1 MSTKSREVIFG
12 RIAGAKIRAE
22 GARQRAKEA
31 VREADRR
38 GRGMVYP
45 QGGLRSTRPAVTN
58 HRAMSRWRTRLAPGQ
73 MPSVQDGS
81 QHPARLRSA
90 AEGHTDLDI

>member
-12 RIAGAKIRAE
+12 SRIAGAKIRAE
-22 GARQRAKEA
+22 GARQPAKEA

-38 GRGMVYP
+38 SMVYP
-45 QGGLRSTRPAVTN
+45 QGGLRWHN
-58 HRAMSRWRTRLAPGQ
+58 HRAMSQWRTRLAPGQ

-81 QHPARLRSA
+81 QLPARLRSA
-90 AEGHTDLDI
+90 AEGHTDLET